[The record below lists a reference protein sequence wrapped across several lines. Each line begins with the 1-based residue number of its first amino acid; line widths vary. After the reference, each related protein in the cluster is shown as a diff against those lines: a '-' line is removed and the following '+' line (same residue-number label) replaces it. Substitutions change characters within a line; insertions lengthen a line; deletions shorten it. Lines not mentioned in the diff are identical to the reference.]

1 MADQREKA
9 LEYAHN
15 HPSDFLDTYR
25 EILAIPSISTDPTK
39 VPELLQAA
47 NWMAAQLRAL
57 GMNNVQLFPTAKHP
71 IVYGEWMEA
80 TGQPTVLIYGHYD
93 VQPVD
98 PLELWKTD
106 PFEPTIVGENIIARG
121 ASDMKGQ
128 AVVTLKAVES
138 LVKNGEMPVNIKWLF
153 EGEEE
158 IGSPDLGDFIT
169 QHKDKLASDLAVN
182 PDSGMIGKEFP
193 TITYALRGL
202 AYFELR
208 VFGPS
213 QDLHSGMF
221 GGAIHNPATALAE
234 LIAGMHDQRG
244 RVTLPEFYDKVHE
257 PSPEERQEI
266 ARLPMDDEH
275 FLEQTGVPALNGEEG
290 FTTNERTG
298 IRPTLDVNGLLS
310 GFTGEGSKTIIPAW
324 AMAKISCRLVPDQEP
339 EEVHQQL
346 VRYLEEHAPQDIRW
360 ELEKMASGPA
370 SISDRNNFGV
380 QAMSRALEAVWGKR
394 PYFRR
399 EGGSIP
405 VVAQMQRLLG
415 IESVIAG
422 FGLPDDNVHS
432 PNEKQHLPTWYRGI
446 DTYIHFFINLRK

>member
-1 MADQREKA
+1 
-9 LEYAHN
+9 
-15 HPSDFLDTYR
+15 
-25 EILAIPSISTDPTK
+25 
-39 VPELLQAA
+39 
-47 NWMAAQLRAL
+47 
-57 GMNNVQLFPTAKHP
+57 
-71 IVYGEWMEA
+71 
-80 TGQPTVLIYGHYD
+80 
-93 VQPVD
+93 
-98 PLELWKTD
+98 
-106 PFEPTIVGENIIARG
+106 
-121 ASDMKGQ
+121 
-128 AVVTLKAVES
+128 
-138 LVKNGEMPVNIKWLF
+138 
-153 EGEEE
+153 
-158 IGSPDLGDFIT
+158 
-169 QHKDKLASDLAVN
+169 
-182 PDSGMIGKEFP
+182 
-193 TITYALRGL
+193 
-202 AYFELR
+202 
-208 VFGPS
+208 
-213 QDLHSGMF
+213 
-221 GGAIHNPATALAE
+221 
-234 LIAGMHDQRG
+234 
-244 RVTLPEFYDKVHE
+244 LPEFYDKVHE

-275 FLEQTGVPALNGEEG
+275 FLEQTGVPALYGEEG

-360 ELEKMASGPA
+360 ELEEMASGPA